1 VSGQL
6 TLLPTAA
13 PTVRRE
19 RLALKLID
27 GFEAAV
33 PSAKLRELIRD
44 LGLLQPVVVVPARSG
59 RYRVVE
65 GRRRCK
71 AIAQLAEADG
81 ARTLPTVDALIVEGR
96 QAGRREV
103 RGGLTLALHA
113 SRTASPAS
121 ELQAIE
127 TILETGGAE
136 SESVTVKEIAA
147 QTSMSVQTV
156 RRRLRLRSLTPAL
169 RAAFDEGT
177 ITVSLAEAAARLPD
191 ACQRELEG
199 QLGAGNRLSI
209 ADVRNAARG
218 RTAEATGELPGGL
231 FGGPEVV
238 WQVTVGGHL
247 TAVLSAIPADA
258 GYEKLQRVTR
268 AALDEL
274 ERVDTQDE

>member
-13 PTVRRE
+13 PKLRRE
-19 RLALKLID
+19 RLSIELID
-27 GFEAAV
+27 GFEDAA

-71 AIAQLAEADG
+71 AIAQLAEADD
-81 ARTLPTVDALIVEGR
+81 ARRAPTVDALIVEGR
-96 QAGRREV
+96 QTSRSEV
-103 RGGLTLALHA
+103 CGGLTLALHA

-136 SESVTVKEIAA
+136 TEPATVKEIAA
-147 QTSMSVQTV
+147 QTGMSVQTV

-177 ITVSLAEAAARLPD
+177 ITASLAEAAARLPE
-191 ACQRELEG
+191 ACQQVLER
-199 QLGAGNRLSI
+199 QLQEGSRLSV
-209 ADVRNAARG
+209 ADVRDAARG
-218 RTAEATGELPGGL
+218 RSAEATGELPGVL
-231 FGGPEVV
+231 FVESEVV
-238 WQVTVGGHL
+238 WQVTVRGHL
-247 TAVLSAIPADA
+247 TAALSAIPLD
-258 GYEKLQRVTR
+258 GSYDEVQRATR
-268 AALDEL
+268 GALDEL
-274 ERVDTQDE
+274 ERVDT